1 MAAAVAVLP
10 MVTPSPV
17 SSVMALAN
25 RAAPSAPPKNDSA
38 EMPMTR

>member
-1 MAAAVAVLP
+1 MAAAVAWLP

-17 SSVMALAN
+17 SSVMRLAK
-25 RAAPSAPPKNDSA
+25 ASPPLTPPKNDRA